1 MGYTL
6 NPSELAGLF
15 AVPCSVVDK
24 HIKLAGAVH
33 LKVLL
38 WALRHQDK
46 GFDPAAISE
55 ALKIDLPD
63 VSDSLRYWADAGILL
78 NTDAPV
84 QKQEDVKPL
93 PSNKLYNNTA
103 RAQIVKP
110 SREEVAKRGLECKEI
125 AFLLR
130 EAQLK
135 FGRALRQNESS
146 TLVWLYDDEGMSVA
160 LILMLLEYAISE
172 NHVNIGFIERTAVQ
186 WINDGIDNV
195 QDAEKKII
203 ELHQKRGS
211 WRLVESA
218 MGIEHRSP
226 SEKELQSVYTW
237 VEEWKYGRDILRAA
251 YEQCVDTTSK
261 FSFPYIRKIIETWHN
276 EGVKSVDDIK
286 NVKKPNTK
294 PDIAT
299 YDMDLAMKMILN
311 KYDEEQ

>member
-6 NPSELAGLF
+6 NPSELAGFF

-38 WALRHQDK
+38 WALRHMDK
-46 GFDPAAISE
+46 GFDSAAISE

-63 VSDSLRYWADAGILL
+63 VSDSLRYWADAGVLL
-78 NTDAPV
+78 NTEAPAT
-84 QKQEDVKPL
+84 QPEATQ
-93 PSNKLYNNTA
+93 PSNKLQNRTA
-103 RAQIVKP
+103 CAQIVKP
-110 SREEVAKRGLECKEI
+110 TREEVAKRGFECPEI
-125 AFLLR
+125 AFLLN

-135 FGRALRQNESS
+135 FGRGLRQNESS

-160 LILMLLEYAISE
+160 LILMLLEFAISE

-186 WINDGIDNV
+186 WINDGINNV
-195 QDAEKKII
+195 QDAEKKIVV
-203 ELHQKRGS
+203 LHEKRGS

-226 SEKELQSVYTW
+226 SEKELQSAYTW
-237 VEEWKYGRDILRAA
+237 VNEWKYGRDILRAA

-261 FSFPYIRKIIETWHN
+261 FSFPYIRKIIETWHRD
-276 EGVKSVDDIK
+276 GVKTIDDIK
-286 NVKKPNTK
+286 NVKKPNSK
-294 PDIAT
+294 PNIASH
-299 YDMDLAMKMILN
+299 DMELAMKNLVN
-311 KYDEEQ
+311 KK